1 MEEAAGS
8 FLMTT
13 INPHASYLAWDSMD
27 EDKTQCI
34 LLKYPSMGSR
44 ENDKGFRKNMTG
56 TCKVGLFPAWGLY
69 VPG

>member
-13 INPHASYLAWDSMD
+13 INPHASYLAWDWVD
-27 EDKTQCI
+27 DDKKQRI
-34 LLKYPSMGSR
+34 LIKYPSLGSR
-44 ENDKGFRKNMTG
+44 ENDKGFRKNMTVKS
-56 TCKVGLFPAWGLY
+56 KVGLFPARVFY